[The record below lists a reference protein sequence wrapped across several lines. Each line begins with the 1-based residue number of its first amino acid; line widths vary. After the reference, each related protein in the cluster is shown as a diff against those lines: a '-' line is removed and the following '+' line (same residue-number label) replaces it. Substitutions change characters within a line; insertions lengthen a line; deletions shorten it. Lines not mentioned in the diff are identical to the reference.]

1 MDFLSTGLQE
11 FGRRLRRQKL
21 RRSLGLARKRLAQ
34 AESDLGALTLPTLA
48 GRSDL
53 PPEIEQA
60 RRQALEFD
68 GEIDRASS
76 AIAAL
81 EAELAQ
87 IRGRENAVVREAKE
101 RTASS
106 QADEA
111 ALRQRQIDLRQSG
124 DATESALGVPG
135 KTAYVNL
142 HEAEKAAAQAA
153 ATAQEE
159 RRTAV
164 SEATRSAAEIHQ
176 RLVPLR
182 LDLARLREAQRKPLR
197 ELGAILGRFES
208 LAPAEA
214 GIALERRREAQ
225 RQIASL
231 EDRLKSLNSL
241 SSAADPQN
249 LRLSVFLFVSLATI
263 VGLTLLLIF
272 RAPPGRD
279 WLPADSQIV
288 SAFHLPRLQA
298 AGAANRESPWN
309 AVWRD
314 AADTLAPYPALAGPA
329 PEVRRMVIALG
340 EAKGD
345 SGSLYRLVEMN
356 GAAADV
362 TSTLN
367 EKHGFGLRYDS
378 KSLGGLAIVER
389 NAGTACAQI
398 GYSTLALGD
407 TASVSQMIRVR
418 LGLAP
423 DLKID
428 ELFFTK
434 FHRLDRGSA
443 IRLITRQPREL
454 VTATGEP
461 IIAPELAERSGLLGM
476 AAYPG
481 DPIILVLLFGTKNDS
496 ASTALAEVFR
506 EAPAKHL
513 RLQGAG
519 AEAIVLSVEQRDSS
533 LECRL
538 SLNEAAAREF
548 LPRLGGARLQRQ

>member
-21 RRSLGLARKRLAQ
+21 RRSLGQARKRLAQ

-48 GRSDL
+48 GRAEL
-53 PPEIEQA
+53 PPEVEQA
-60 RRQALEFD
+60 RRKALELD
-68 GEIDRASS
+68 GEIERTS
-76 AIAAL
+76 AAIVEL
-81 EAELAQ
+81 EAELAS
-87 IRGRENAVVREAKE
+87 IRGRENAAVRAAEE

-111 ALRQRQIDLRQSG
+111 ALRQQQLELRKGAETS
-124 DATESALGVPG
+124 AALGVPG
-135 KTAYVNL
+135 KTAFVNL
-142 HEAEKAAAQAA
+142 HEAEKSAAQAA
-153 ATAQEE
+153 AEAQQS

-164 SEATRSAAEIHQ
+164 TEATRSVAEIHQ

-182 LDLARLREAQRKPLR
+182 LDLARLRQAQRQPLR
-197 ELGAILGRFES
+197 ELGAVLGRFES

-214 GIALERRREAQ
+214 GLALERRREAL
-225 RQIASL
+225 RQINSL
-231 EDRLKSLNSL
+231 EERLEGLKHL

-249 LRLSVFLFVSLATI
+249 VRLSIFLFVSLATI

-272 RAPPGRD
+272 RAPPSRD

-298 AGAANRESPWN
+298 AGAANRESAWN

-314 AADTLAPYPALAGPA
+314 AADTLGPYPTLAGPA
-329 PEVRRMVIALG
+329 PEVRRVVIALG
-340 EAKGD
+340 ESKGD
-345 SGSLYRLVEMN
+345 AGSLYRLVEMN

-362 TSTLN
+362 IAGLN
-367 EKHGFGLRYDS
+367 EKHGFGMRYDS
-378 KSLGGLAIVER
+378 KSLGGLGIAER
-389 NAGTACAQI
+389 NAATACAQI
-398 GYSTLALGD
+398 GYSTLALGE

-423 DLKID
+423 DLKIE

-434 FHRLDRGSA
+434 FQRLDRGSA

-454 VTATGEP
+454 VTASGEP
-461 IIAPELAERSGLLGM
+461 IIAPDLAERSGLLGI

-481 DPIILVLLFGTKNDS
+481 DPIVLVLLFGTKNDA
-496 ASTALAEVFR
+496 ASNRLAAFFA
-506 EAPAKHL
+506 EAPARHL

-519 AEAIVLSVEQRDSS
+519 AEANILAIEQRDSS

-538 SLNEAAAREF
+538 TLNEAAAREF